1 VVLAAGP
8 GWAADPSNTTSKG
21 NSPETVVVTTKK
33 QATEIAIDRRVYRLG
48 ADIQATTGSAGD
60 VLRNLP
66 SVDVDPLGNI
76 SLRGDS
82 GVQVLID
89 GKPSTLMSSAN
100 RADSLLQM
108 PADSIES
115 VEVITTPSAQYK
127 PDGSAGIINIITKKN
142 STAGLTGVANAAV
155 GSEGRSYLSLSG
167 SYKPSS
173 YRFYGSLNLRL
184 DNRKRTTTYDR
195 QTVASSSTGWIG
207 EAQAVAQQTK
217 RLFASTA
224 LGFDHTSPSGDTFG
238 AGMNFYYR
246 AAHPRAD
253 ELDTT
258 TDVTGVISSDYNRY
272 GKGYEREVSGSANA
286 KYVHNFG
293 EDGHELSLDGQFE
306 RTVDYHRM
314 DYTNT
319 YRIPLSAPIYDRM
332 GVTEDEQLYQFS
344 LDYAR
349 PLAERSQLQLGYNL
363 ETNNDAY
370 LNLGGTLDPISKAL
384 TPIAALTNDFYFGR
398 TTHAFY
404 GEYQAGWGRL
414 NLKAGARL
422 EETYV
427 DTNQATTNQ
436 RGSTQYGRFYPSLH
450 VEYSLADSHTL
461 RFGYSHRVSRPDP
474 DDMNPYP
481 IWIDAFNYRAGNPHL
496 MPQETHSLE
505 GAYQYEGGG
514 QTATATLF
522 YRVSKN
528 GMTDVVSYLGNN
540 IYLTTKENLT
550 RSTSGGA
557 ELSGTGKLIDSLR
570 YNLTGSVYYNEI
582 DASGLGFSGRK
593 SALAYTA
600 KVSFDYQIT
609 GSDRAQITAN
619 YNGKR
624 LTPQGYRLPTY
635 TINLGLRHQLLD
647 NLAAVLTAS
656 DLMNSS
662 REAYRLNTSTLIGT
676 TKKRQL
682 GRIIY
687 LGLSYRFG
695 GKSADKE
702 DRFDFTSDNGG

>member
-1 VVLAAGP
+1 MVLAAGP
-8 GWAADPSNTTSKG
+8 GWAAAPSNSTSKG
-21 NSPETVVVTTKK
+21 SSPETVVVTTKK

-48 ADIQATTGSAGD
+48 ADIQAATGSAGD

-142 STAGLTGVANAAV
+142 SAAGLTGVANAAV

-173 YRFYGSLNLRL
+173 YRIYGGLNLRL
-184 DNRKRTTTYDR
+184 DNRKRTATYNR
-195 QTVASSSTGWIG
+195 QTVDSANTGWIG
-207 EAQAVAQQTK
+207 EAQAVTQQTK

-246 AAHPRAD
+246 VAHPQAD

-258 TDVTGVISSDYNRY
+258 TDVTGITSSDYNRT

-319 YRIPLSAPIYDRM
+319 YRIPLSAQSYDRV
-332 GVTEDEQLYQFS
+332 GVTEDEQLYQLS

-384 TPIAALTNDFYFGR
+384 TPIAALTNNFYFGR

-404 GEYQAGWGRL
+404 SEYQAGWGRL

-422 EETYV
+422 EETYI
-427 DTNQATTNQ
+427 DSNQATTSQ
-436 RGSTQYGRFYPSLH
+436 RGSAQYGRFYPSLH

-481 IWIDAFNYRAGNPHL
+481 IWIDAFNYRAGNPQL

-540 IYLTTKENLT
+540 IYLTTKENLS

-557 ELSGTGKLIDSLR
+557 ELSGTGKIIDSLR
-570 YNLTGSVYYNEI
+570 YNLTGSAYYNEI

-609 GSDRAQITAN
+609 SSDRAQITTN

-682 GRIIY
+682 GRIVY